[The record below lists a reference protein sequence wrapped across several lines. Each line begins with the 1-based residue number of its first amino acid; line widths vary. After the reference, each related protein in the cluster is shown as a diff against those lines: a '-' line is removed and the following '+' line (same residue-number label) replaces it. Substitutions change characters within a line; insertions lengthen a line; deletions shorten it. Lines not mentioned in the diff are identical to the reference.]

1 MATLVVGESIN
12 VKSMWIPA
20 LDAVSK
26 ALEKARALESNKE
39 QRYLLRLVSTEIQ
52 QQQQLLATA
61 LSTTRVTSTSTAVA
75 AASPPASPGRPTS
88 AGSVSPQRGQTG
100 VTSAANG
107 APAAATT
114 SGIDE
119 LSFTMNRVAT
129 VVRGYLLHTLAQNRS
144 NQRIVEA
151 TLELSHALLNSGVLP
166 VDAQWAPAN
175 IPIPSSVN
183 ASMLTKMLG
192 TWGSRSTTTEPH
204 AEGSAAPHPP
214 SVAAATMNPFDEIA
228 TLNVKV
234 ALCVPNQ
241 IESPGLYTAIT
252 SLLGAVVPDRVSCID
267 RTCPQQT
274 SFIPSGSFI
283 GLSGPALQTHAY
295 LLFALAV
302 RATTSNMPTLL
313 TIVKGG
319 LSRLIGAIVKEL
331 DRHHNRAVRG
341 SSMGPLAADSTNPTP
356 STRSVTPTPT
366 TSSNALNQ
374 HLRSSSVAPQQQG
387 RYEPATVTLHHDV
400 AVLIGIATYFTSD
413 TLMAA
418 SKDDISKLI
427 ALVPISLT
435 RSSESRALCLTYI
448 LQFFVNG
455 GPGMRKSPILLH
467 CIQQTLFPAVL
478 KTALSNEIDVYRLSL
493 NILFT
498 LYNNFYAE
506 LMVECGMFFQH
517 VLFQILASQN
527 ASVSQKVLALEV
539 VKLIAEEPKN
549 LLNMYLNYDCDTNST
564 NVYETLLYHLD
575 VLATGTSK
583 RTRGGDQATS
593 PLAKTTG
600 SSSAAAST
608 GSTPPP
614 TAARVPQL
622 QRLALDTLLCIA
634 EAHHQWVERFVEG
647 GTKQPTPSYVESSPS
662 PNVGAMLSEG
672 DVDTNDETTTTT
684 AALTTSLAP
693 HFVGLGAMD
702 GDGDLL
708 SAEPSYSNFSAS
720 TVTMS
725 GMDLSHVFDTKKKKR
740 LTEKFLKLFNTEKSA
755 ERALAFLEGDGQ
767 DILPSD
773 ETLPEP
779 LSRDRRAASYAA
791 LKNTTTSV
799 ANP

>member
-61 LSTTRVTSTSTAVA
+61 PSTPRVTSTSTAVA

-175 IPIPSSVN
+175 IPIPSTVN

-214 SVAAATMNPFDEIA
+214 SIAAATMNPFDEIA

-241 IESPGLYTAIT
+241 VESPGLYTAIT

-331 DRHHNRAVRG
+331 DRHRCPCHYVEHADAADDREGRAVEAHWCHREGVGSASQSFGARVFDGPSRRG
-341 SSMGPLAADSTNPTP
+341 QHQPHPIHSLYHSYTHHVIECTQPTLA
-356 STRSVTPTPT
+356 
-366 TSSNALNQ
+366 
-374 HLRSSSVAPQQQG
+374 QQQ
-387 RYEPATVTLHHDV
+387 
-400 AVLIGIATYFTSD
+400 
-413 TLMAA
+413 
-418 SKDDISKLI
+418 
-427 ALVPISLT
+427 
-435 RSSESRALCLTYI
+435 C
-448 LQFFVNG
+448 
-455 GPGMRKSPILLH
+455 GP
-467 CIQQTLFPAVL
+467 
-478 KTALSNEIDVYRLSL
+478 
-493 NILFT
+493 
-498 LYNNFYAE
+498 
-506 LMVECGMFFQH
+506 
-517 VLFQILASQN
+517 
-527 ASVSQKVLALEV
+527 
-539 VKLIAEEPKN
+539 
-549 LLNMYLNYDCDTNST
+549 
-564 NVYETLLYHLD
+564 
-575 VLATGTSK
+575 
-583 RTRGGDQATS
+583 
-593 PLAKTTG
+593 
-600 SSSAAAST
+600 
-608 GSTPPP
+608 
-614 TAARVPQL
+614 AAR
-622 QRLALDTLLCIA
+622 RTL
-634 EAHHQWVERFVEG
+634 
-647 GTKQPTPSYVESSPS
+647 
-662 PNVGAMLSEG
+662 
-672 DVDTNDETTTTT
+672 
-684 AALTTSLAP
+684 
-693 HFVGLGAMD
+693 
-702 GDGDLL
+702 
-708 SAEPSYSNFSAS
+708 
-720 TVTMS
+720 
-725 GMDLSHVFDTKKKKR
+725 
-740 LTEKFLKLFNTEKSA
+740 
-755 ERALAFLEGDGQ
+755 
-767 DILPSD
+767 
-773 ETLPEP
+773 
-779 LSRDRRAASYAA
+779 
-791 LKNTTTSV
+791 
-799 ANP
+799 